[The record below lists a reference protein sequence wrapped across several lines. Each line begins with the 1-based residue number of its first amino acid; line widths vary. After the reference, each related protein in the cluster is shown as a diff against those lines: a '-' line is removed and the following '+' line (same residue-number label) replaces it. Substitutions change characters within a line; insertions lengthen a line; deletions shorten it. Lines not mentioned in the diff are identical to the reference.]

1 MEQPDLHLLLDLG
14 YIAIAA
20 AVFAFLGKLIRMPS
34 LVAYI
39 LAGMAIGP
47 GFGWVLMD
55 DSLDLISE
63 LGIALLLFLVGLE
76 LSFEKVRNLGK
87 PALILGSLQVLL
99 TCLGALGL
107 SLLMGFGL
115 MEAILL
121 AGAATFSSTVV
132 VIKLLDQKGDM
143 KRLYARLAVGLFLF
157 QDIVVIAALTLIS
170 GLDGAAES
178 ISLVRILINES
189 IAFAGMLLLLAV
201 AILASRYIL
210 PKPFAWAARFPDTLF
225 IWALCWCFL
234 MVLLAHAFHLS
245 VEVGAFLA
253 GIAIA
258 QLPMHED
265 LHRRLHPLMTFFIAV
280 FLVTLGVELKFE
292 SFGAIWGKALVL
304 TLFVLL
310 AKPLLVFAILSKLKF
325 SRYTCFQTAV
335 ASGQMSEFSF
345 ILLGLAYG
353 AGLVST
359 EVAAIGG
366 LVGIL
371 SISISS
377 YLIIYS
383 DPLFELA
390 KSSGLFALL
399 RAREETELEAHQTR
413 SDHVIVVGMNAM
425 GREIV
430 KQLVQR
436 GETVLAIDTDPMKL
450 RGLSG
455 AITMIGNVEYHSVVE
470 EIGLRRAR
478 IVVSALQIED
488 ANNLLAYRCRAAD
501 VPCAIHAFDDSVVEG
516 LLDLNVNY
524 LMMPA
529 IDGAVA
535 ERRLIRDEGLP
546 KTTTEGE
553 HSSPPA
559 NADHQNGAGQEC
571 PASDTTP
578 KGGPEPA

>member
-39 LAGMAIGP
+39 LAGMALGP

-55 DSLDLISE
+55 NSLELISE

-87 PALILGSLQVLL
+87 PALILGSLQVLF
-99 TCLGALGL
+99 TCLGAFAL
-107 SLLMGFGL
+107 SLLMGFG
-115 MEAILL
+115 MAEAILL
-121 AGAATFSSTVV
+121 AAAATFSSTVV

-170 GLDGAAES
+170 GLDGAES
-178 ISLVRILINES
+178 ISLTLIIINES

-201 AILASRYIL
+201 AILASRYLL

-258 QLPMHED
+258 QLPVHED

-280 FLVTLGVELKFE
+280 FLVTLGVELQFE
-292 SFGAIWGKALVL
+292 SFGAIWGKALIL
-304 TLFVLL
+304 TFFVLL
-310 AKPLLVFAILSKLKF
+310 VKPLLVFGILSKLKF
-325 SRYTCFQTAV
+325 GRFTCFQTAV

-383 DPLFELA
+383 ERLFKLA
-390 KSSGLFALL
+390 ESCGVFALL
-399 RAREETELEAHQTR
+399 RAQEETEPEDSHTR
-413 SDHVIVVGMNAM
+413 SGHIIVVGMNAM

-430 KQLVQR
+430 KRLVER
-436 GETVLAIDTDPMKL
+436 GEKVLAIDTDPQKL
-450 RGLSG
+450 RGLTG

-478 IVVSALQIED
+478 MVVSALQIED
-488 ANNLLAYRCRAAD
+488 ANNLLAYRCRAAE

-535 ERRLIRDEGLP
+535 ERRLMKEEGLLG
-546 KTTTEGE
+546 KAGE
-553 HSSPPA
+553 A
-559 NADHQNGAGQEC
+559 
-571 PASDTTP
+571 
-578 KGGPEPA
+578 